1 METFLDY
8 YEKRIQPG
16 IAAADLL
23 LKTERRAFSLMK
35 AAGILEI
42 SPKEAEEIMG
52 KKDALV
58 RREDFIRL
66 MQKGTSPLCQMFRRQ
81 LFVGLGETLTQE
93 EVSYIYDIEIGV
105 VQMAARNLGMEN
117 VPPSLLPLLFSAI
130 KLSDTQYSL

>member
-23 LKTERRAFSLMK
+23 LKTERRAFSLEK
-35 AAGILEI
+35 AAAVLEI

-52 KKDALV
+52 KKDVMV
-58 RREDFIRL
+58 RREDFIQL
-66 MQKGTSPLCQMFRRQ
+66 MRKGTSPLCQMFRRQ
-81 LFVGLGETLTQE
+81 LFVGLGAALTQE

-105 VQMAARNLGMEN
+105 VQAAAQKTGMEQI
-117 VPPSLLPLLFSAI
+117 PSSLLPLLFSAI
-130 KLSDTQYSL
+130 RLSDTQYSL